1 MQASGVEKTVI
12 TPKLKQDI
20 LRVDY
25 LVPVLAKSFQD
36 FRFTMGS
43 SCFTP
48 ACNKVCATGSN
59 R

>member
-36 FRFTMGS
+36 FRFTMGEFLFH
-43 SCFTP
+43 SC
-48 ACNKVCATGSN
+48 VQ
-59 R
+59 